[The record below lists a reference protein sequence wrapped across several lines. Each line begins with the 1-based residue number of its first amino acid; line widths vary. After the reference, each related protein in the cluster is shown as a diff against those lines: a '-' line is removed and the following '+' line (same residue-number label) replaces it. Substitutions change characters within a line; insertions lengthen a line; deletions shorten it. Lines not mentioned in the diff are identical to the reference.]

1 MYHKIKTLCGIINVF
16 DDQKRSFIGDILLG
30 RLLEFPNKSGFF
42 ASFGQFLRSRQ
53 LEVANPNEIW
63 EVYAGTPVRFLLR
76 EFKFVTRLPCGKY
89 LAVQKKKRKGQLG
102 SRFLI
107 TIPCLVSKKMLLLIK
122 LLPCLKKG
130 GN

>member
-89 LAVQKKKRKGQLG
+89 LAVQKKK
-102 SRFLI
+102 
-107 TIPCLVSKKMLLLIK
+107 
-122 LLPCLKKG
+122 KKG
-130 GN
+130 TARKQIPYYNSLFGLEENVTVDKVITMFKKGW